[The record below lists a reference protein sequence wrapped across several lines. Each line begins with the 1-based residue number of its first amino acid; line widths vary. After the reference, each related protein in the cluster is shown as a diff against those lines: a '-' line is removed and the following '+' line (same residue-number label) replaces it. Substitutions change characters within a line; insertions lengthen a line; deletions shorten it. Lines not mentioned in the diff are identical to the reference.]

1 MSPLTIIQS
10 GGFFAVLTSK
20 LGGPFMK
27 VVVPVAKNVMLS
39 LGLTEADSPR
49 DAEIKKCMTWLVKKY
64 IYVIKELNQK

>member
-10 GGFFAVLTSK
+10 GGFLAVLTSK

-27 VVVPVAKNVMLS
+27 VVPVAKNVMLS
-39 LGLTEADSPR
+39 LVLTEADSPR

-64 IYVIKELNQK
+64 IYIIKELNQK